1 MYRVLHLVILCKNEQ
16 EDLVNMYSQILPYLF
31 TYNYIY
37 STSIV
42 WNSTLVLFF
51 KCCLTEKTMQRLFL
65 IVVRKSILLWES
77 ENLCVK
83 DKCQR
88 PISHP
93 KSDDKI
99 CQSKHH
105 LTATTISNC
114 HLKLPVIWETFGTE
128 FQDKIYPL
136 FIIYFQYQDC
146 SSFREIRYHIVHL
159 SHIHTR
165 FSLNVNQQQ

>member
-1 MYRVLHLVILCKNEQ
+1 MKFNFSSFFQ
-16 EDLVNMYSQILPYLF
+16 KLF
-31 TYNYIY
+31 IRENNAET
-37 STSIV
+37 V
-42 WNSTLVLFF
+42 
-51 KCCLTEKTMQRLFL
+51 L

-77 ENLCVK
+77 ENLCVR

-146 SSFREIRYHIVHL
+146 SSFREIRYHIVLL

>member
-1 MYRVLHLVILCKNEQ
+1 MKFNF
-16 EDLVNMYSQILPYLF
+16 S
-31 TYNYIY
+31 
-37 STSIV
+37 S
-42 WNSTLVLFF
+42 FF
-51 KCCLTEKTMQRLFL
+51 QSCLTEKTMQRLFL

-77 ENLCVK
+77 ENLCVR

-136 FIIYFQYQDC
+136 LIIYFQYQDC

>member
-1 MYRVLHLVILCKNEQ
+1 MQEWTGRPCKYVFTDTAIFFYLQLYLWYRYCMKFNFSSFFQ
-16 EDLVNMYSQILPYLF
+16 KLF
-31 TYNYIY
+31 NRENNAET
-37 STSIV
+37 V
-42 WNSTLVLFF
+42 
-51 KCCLTEKTMQRLFL
+51 L

-77 ENLCVK
+77 ENLCVR

-93 KSDDKI
+93 KSDDKS

>member
-37 STSIV
+37 GTSIA
-42 WNSTLVLFF
+42 WNSILVLFF

-77 ENLCVK
+77 ENLCVR

-114 HLKLPVIWETFGTE
+114 HLKLPVIWEILG
-128 FQDKIYPL
+128 L
-136 FIIYFQYQDC
+136 N
-146 SSFREIRYHIVHL
+146 FRIRYILCL
-159 SHIHTR
+159 SYIFNTKTAPV
-165 FSLNVNQQQ
+165 SEKSGITLCTYLIYTLGLV

>member
-1 MYRVLHLVILCKNEQ
+1 MKFNFSSFFQ
-16 EDLVNMYSQILPYLF
+16 KLF
-31 TYNYIY
+31 NRENNAET
-37 STSIV
+37 V
-42 WNSTLVLFF
+42 
-51 KCCLTEKTMQRLFL
+51 L

-77 ENLCVK
+77 ENLCVR

-93 KSDDKI
+93 KSDDKS

-136 FIIYFQYQDC
+136 LIIYFQYQDC